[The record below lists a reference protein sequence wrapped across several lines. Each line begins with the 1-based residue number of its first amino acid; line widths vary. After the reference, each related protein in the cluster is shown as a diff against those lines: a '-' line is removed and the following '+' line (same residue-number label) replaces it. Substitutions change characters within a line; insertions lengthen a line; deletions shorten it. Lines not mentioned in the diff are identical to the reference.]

1 MVDSIREKRLG
12 VLREIISV
20 HEEIT
25 RLEEIEERQL
35 MRIGASELL
44 AKREIMHRNAQAAR
58 VQFIVKIGKMYGV
71 NLIEEMNEVSRTWK
85 KA

>member
-35 MRIGASELL
+35 VGIGASELL
-44 AKREIMHRNAQAAR
+44 AKREIIHRNAQGAR